1 MHMFLLTILVD
12 PFLDFQISIYID
24 AAGQKDDTHWTS
36 ESTDYELAFQSLQS
50 TPVYAFK
57 RNQRSQIFELVFNVI
72 MRDGL
77 LNSGLAVDHINL
89 LAKHAETIHHS
100 LSLLGKRQGD
110 FLDHKFEGSSTDEVP
125 LIGLMRKVGAF
136 YDSTPNYD
144 LVIALKHLGEIT
156 LQYA

>member
-1 MHMFLLTILVD
+1 MHRFLLTINVD
-12 PFLDFQISIYID
+12 SFRDFQISIYID

-36 ESTDYELAFQSLQS
+36 ESTDYELAFQSIQS

-57 RNQRSQIFELVFNVI
+57 RNQRSQIFELVFNAI

-77 LNSGLAVDHINL
+77 LNSGLAVEHINL
-89 LAKHAETIHHS
+89 LAKHAETVHHW

-110 FLDHKFEGSSTDEVP
+110 VIDHQFEGSSTDEVP
-125 LIGLMRKVGAF
+125 LIGLMRKVETY
-136 YDSTPNYD
+136 YDSTSNYD

>member
-1 MHMFLLTILVD
+1 MHRFLLTIHVD
-12 PFLDFQISIYID
+12 SFRDFQISIYID

-36 ESTDYELAFQSLQS
+36 ESTNYELAFQSLQS

-57 RNQRSQIFELVFNVI
+57 RNQRSQIFELVFKAI

-110 FLDHKFEGSSTDEVP
+110 VIDHQFEGSTDEIP
-125 LIGLMRKVGAF
+125 LIGLMRKVETSYG
-136 YDSTPNYD
+136 STSNYD